1 MWNMIWPLLIVVGA
15 NTIYNIST
23 KSTPSDVN
31 AFASLATSYFIAML
45 GSVVMFFFTADSKN
59 LLMEI
64 SKTNWSALALGI
76 AIVGLEFGYICIYR
90 AGWKIGV
97 ASLVANISLACV
109 LLLIGLFV
117 YKEVI
122 TLKQLLGMGICAIG
136 LMLIV
141 KGKIRSLDMRD
152 LIYVLCC
159 HYLGEN

>member
-23 KSTPSDVN
+23 KATPSDVN
-31 AFASLATSYFIAML
+31 AFAFLAMSYFIATI
-45 GSVVMFFFTADSKN
+45 GSVLMFFLTSDSKN
-59 LLMEI
+59 LLVEL

-97 ASLVANISLACV
+97 ASLVANISLSCV

-122 TLKQLLGMGICAIG
+122 TLKHRQE
-136 LMLIV
+136 
-141 KGKIRSLDMRD
+141 K
-152 LIYVLCC
+152 Y
-159 HYLGEN
+159 

>member
-45 GSVVMFFFTADSKN
+45 GSVVMFFLTSDSKN
-59 LLMEI
+59 LLVEI

-90 AGWKIGV
+90 AGWQIGV

-122 TLKQLLGMGICAIG
+122 TLKQLIGMGICAVG

-141 KGKIRSLDMRD
+141 K
-152 LIYVLCC
+152 
-159 HYLGEN
+159 

>member
-1 MWNMIWPLLIVVGA
+1 MWNMFWPLLIVVGA
-15 NTIYNIST
+15 NTIYNFST

-45 GSVVMFFFTADSKN
+45 GSVVMFFITSDSKN
-59 LLMEI
+59 LFVEI

-109 LLLIGLFV
+109 LLLVGLFV

-122 TLKQLLGMGICAIG
+122 TLKQLLGIGICAIG

-141 KGKIRSLDMRD
+141 K
-152 LIYVLCC
+152 
-159 HYLGEN
+159 

>member
-1 MWNMIWPLLIVVGA
+1 MWNMIWPLLVVVGA

-45 GSVVMFFFTADSKN
+45 GSVVMFFITSDSEN
-59 LLMEI
+59 LLVEI

-141 KGKIRSLDMRD
+141 K
-152 LIYVLCC
+152 
-159 HYLGEN
+159 

>member
-1 MWNMIWPLLIVVGA
+1 
-15 NTIYNIST
+15 
-23 KSTPSDVN
+23 
-31 AFASLATSYFIAML
+31 ML
-45 GSVVMFFFTADSKN
+45 GSVVMFFLTADSKN
-59 LLMEI
+59 LLVEI

-141 KGKIRSLDMRD
+141 K
-152 LIYVLCC
+152 
-159 HYLGEN
+159 

>member
-1 MWNMIWPLLIVVGA
+1 VVGA

-45 GSVVMFFFTADSKN
+45 GSVVMFFITSDSKN
-59 LLMEI
+59 LLVEV

-109 LLLIGLFV
+109 LLLVGLFV
-117 YKEVI
+117 YKEVV

-141 KGKIRSLDMRD
+141 K
-152 LIYVLCC
+152 
-159 HYLGEN
+159 

>member
-1 MWNMIWPLLIVVGA
+1 VVGA

-45 GSVVMFFFTADSKN
+45 GSVVMFFLTSDSKN
-59 LLMEI
+59 LLVEV

-109 LLLIGLFV
+109 LLLSRCTIFKIYMYETDIFLFALGIGWSPR
-117 YKEVI
+117 
-122 TLKQLLGMGICAIG
+122 
-136 LMLIV
+136 
-141 KGKIRSLDMRD
+141 RSYGSNACNTSVRQGVASQDS
-152 LIYVLCC
+152 
-159 HYLGEN
+159 

>member
-23 KSTPSDVN
+23 KSTPGDVN
-31 AFASLATSYFIAML
+31 AFVSLATSYFIAML
-45 GSVVMFFFTADSKN
+45 GSLMMFFFTAESKN
-59 LLMEI
+59 LLVEL
-64 SKTNWSALALGI
+64 SKTNWSAIALGI
-76 AIVGLEFGYICIYR
+76 AIVGLEFGYICVYR

-109 LLLIGLFV
+109 LLLIGVFF

-136 LMLIV
+136 LMLII
-141 KGKIRSLDMRD
+141 K
-152 LIYVLCC
+152 
-159 HYLGEN
+159 

>member
-1 MWNMIWPLLIVVGA
+1 MWNMIWPVLIVVGA

-31 AFASLATSYFIAML
+31 AFVSLATSYFIAML
-45 GSVVMFFFTADSKN
+45 GSVVMFFLTADSKN
-59 LLMEI
+59 LLVEL

-109 LLLIGLFV
+109 LLLLGLFV

-141 KGKIRSLDMRD
+141 K
-152 LIYVLCC
+152 
-159 HYLGEN
+159 

>member
-15 NTIYNIST
+15 YTIYNIST

-45 GSVVMFFFTADSKN
+45 GSVVMFFITSDSKN
-59 LLMEI
+59 LLVEV

-141 KGKIRSLDMRD
+141 K
-152 LIYVLCC
+152 
-159 HYLGEN
+159 

>member
-31 AFASLATSYFIAML
+31 AFASLTMSYFIATI
-45 GSVVMFFFTADSKN
+45 GSVLMFFLTSDSKN
-59 LLMEI
+59 LLVEI

-122 TLKQLLGMGICAIG
+122 TLKQLLGMGICAVG

-141 KGKIRSLDMRD
+141 K
-152 LIYVLCC
+152 
-159 HYLGEN
+159 

>member
-31 AFASLATSYFIAML
+31 AFASLAMSYFIATI
-45 GSVVMFFFTADSKN
+45 GSVVMFFLTSDSKN
-59 LLMEI
+59 LLVEI
-64 SKTNWSALALGI
+64 SKTNWSSLALGI
-76 AIVGLEFGYICIYR
+76 AIVSLEFGYICIYR

-122 TLKQLLGMGICAIG
+122 TLKQLLGMGICAVG

-141 KGKIRSLDMRD
+141 K
-152 LIYVLCC
+152 
-159 HYLGEN
+159 

>member
-1 MWNMIWPLLIVVGA
+1 MWNMIWPLLVVVGA

-23 KSTPSDVN
+23 KSTPSGVN

-45 GSVVMFFFTADSKN
+45 GSVVMFFITADSKN
-59 LLMEI
+59 LLVEI

-109 LLLIGLFV
+109 LLLVGLFV

-141 KGKIRSLDMRD
+141 K
-152 LIYVLCC
+152 
-159 HYLGEN
+159 